1 MNSPEESNSDS
12 SIADGL
18 DIKTPAEILIL
29 GLELLGF
36 TEKRI
41 NRKSKNKNKT
51 QQKIFIGNFGAGPHV
66 VAQIWEDLQKTEIDD
81 AYLPPNERS
90 FPHLLYVFHFMKAYP
105 TEDQRVGKWHEC
117 DRILRD
123 KGGGQCY

>member
-1 MNSPEESNSDS
+1 MNSPDESNSDS

-29 GLELLGF
+29 GLDLLGF
-36 TEKRI
+36 TEKKI
-41 NRKSKNKNKT
+41 ERKSKNKRKK
-51 QQKIFIGNFGAGPHV
+51 QEKIFIGNFGAGPHV
-66 VAQIWEDLQKTEIDD
+66 VAEIDD

-117 DRILRD
+117 DRILRVLE
-123 KGGGQCY
+123 